1 MLNFFNNLNEIF
13 RVFFLTNE
21 NGFLKYFEIGL
32 SIVALKYIVYLD
44 SIKIAKLIKPQL
56 FNLDSILT
64 VYLFSL
70 FGCQFIQLM
79 SKTCR
84 F

>member
-32 SIVALKYIVYLD
+32 SIVALKYIVY
-44 SIKIAKLIKPQL
+44 IW
-56 FNLDSILT
+56 
-64 VYLFSL
+64 
-70 FGCQFIQLM
+70 IQL
-79 SKTCR
+79 KLPN
-84 F
+84 